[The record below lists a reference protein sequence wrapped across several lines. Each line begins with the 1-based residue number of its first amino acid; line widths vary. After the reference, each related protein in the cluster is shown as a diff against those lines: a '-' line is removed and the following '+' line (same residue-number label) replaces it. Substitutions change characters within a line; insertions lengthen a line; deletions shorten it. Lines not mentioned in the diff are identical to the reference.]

1 MPRDQKHESNAERSA
16 PVSEYEHGWWL
27 AANCARDGF
36 IRRYPDDKADIT
48 GISFE
53 PWHFRYVG
61 IPHAYICVRN
71 NWCLEEYTEGVKAYS
86 AEGKMLYVAED
97 GTVSEVSVTDG
108 LPTSG
113 GWLVYYAAK
122 SPAGGQT
129 DIKVPRGS
137 DYEISGNNADGFV
150 VTVDLR

>member
-1 MPRDQKHESNAERSA
+1 
-16 PVSEYEHGWWL
+16 
-27 AANCARDGF
+27 
-36 IRRYPDDKADIT
+36 
-48 GISFE
+48 
-53 PWHFRYVG
+53 
-61 IPHAYICVRN
+61 
-71 NWCLEEYTEGVKAYS
+71 
-86 AEGKMLYVAED
+86 MLYVAEN